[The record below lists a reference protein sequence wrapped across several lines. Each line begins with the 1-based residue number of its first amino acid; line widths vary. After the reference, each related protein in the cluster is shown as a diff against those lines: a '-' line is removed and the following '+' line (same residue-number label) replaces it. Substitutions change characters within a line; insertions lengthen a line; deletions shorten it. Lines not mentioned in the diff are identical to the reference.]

1 MIERYKPL
9 YYKESSLMLE
19 KFRPTRLGTPIV
31 GSLVVA
37 ITLAFVIHPAW
48 LSLLVATAFYVL
60 FACMAISLDFD
71 ENLSMIEE
79 LAFLRRK
86 RVGVYLPSSIR
97 DIIRDRQALKDNDL
111 KGKMIEYLD
120 LLRDGGSRSFAVEIY
135 LQELHEVVSANSR
148 LELEN
153 GSTGIIDQDLL
164 QSKLEVF
171 RVREEILDSN

>member
-9 YYKESSLMLE
+9 YYKNNELMAK
-19 KFRPTRLGTPIV
+19 KFRTTWLGTPTFV
-31 GSLVVA
+31 GIA
-37 ITLAFVIHPAW
+37 IITTMAFTVHPGW
-48 LSLLVATAFYVL
+48 FGLLVAVAFYLL
-60 FACMAISLDFD
+60 FAAMHVDFD
-71 ENLSMIEE
+71 TDLGVRRELMI
-79 LAFLRRK
+79 LRRK
-86 RVGVYLPSSIR
+86 RIGVQLPSSIR
-97 DIIRDRQALKDNDL
+97 NIIGDRQALKDNDL

-120 LLRDGGSRSFAVEIY
+120 LLRDGGSRSVAVEIY

-171 RVREEILDSN
+171 RVKEEILNSN